1 MAGAVGFLADL
12 NDQWLKP
19 RLLRVV
25 VGEQLPQPGSTVP
38 PSELA
43 SILDAVR
50 THGLLT
56 EAIQGPPDRKLAEAW
71 RAAVDAWVQRVGELL
86 QSDSPHSRWLGTCF
100 LGVTFQDISNERFL
114 ESYSD
119 WFEKILTN
127 LQEPSSSQLAT
138 DVSCT
143 SMSDLFVRLAKF
155 LNLKKEASSFAGR
168 VVEPLL
174 LLLNENGPVADEA
187 IDLLRTVIK
196 LYPSSLN
203 RHYNKVESAI
213 AAKVMSAEVNVN
225 SSKKFARVL
234 AMLPSVRVSEGSWSL
249 MIQKI
254 LIGVNNLLN
263 DAFVGLEEEKKGRE
277 IMMLLVPPGND
288 PPPVLGDQIKLGGNL
303 HVTKKFRVFTV
314 PTISALAHC
323 CCVMLTSYYPV
334 QVNVPVRALL
344 ALLRRVLLVDGS
356 LHNKK
361 FPSTTSLHQEL
372 ICFELPSLHS
382 SFLDLLH
389 ATIKGMRSQLLPHAA
404 NIVRL
409 IADYFKIAKLPAMRT
424 KVYSIVQL
432 LLTSMGVGMSL
443 HLLEVIVSNAVGDL
457 DDSCVNEM
465 TLLSTNPTKVTSESS
480 SKSYSKKRKQ
490 EPQIQNS
497 HASGLEKAAAS
508 PKKRKTSSTPTA
520 SKGMT
525 PETASYVTPL
535 CIKIAALETLEIL
548 LNVGGSLRTDHWRAK
563 VDLLLINIA
572 RSACDSGAGYEQS
585 TSTAGETSISDFR
598 LASFKALLASFL
610 SSPYARPPYLAQ
622 GIELFRRGKLEI
634 GTNLAEFCSH
644 ALLALDVLTHPR
656 ALSLE
661 RAGPLVPG
669 LNHSG
674 PEKIVFGAGR
684 SKFSQS
690 EGQFQV
696 IENEDSDDDWLPSTK
711 DNEPKEELTLVK
723 EDPQTDSRTVPEAV
737 QAVPTHNK
745 SDVNNMVDAATEET
759 HKLKT
764 VDNPTSSNAV
774 PNPIYS
780 RPPGTQIPAVAPVDL
795 LLINIARSAC
805 DSGAGYE
812 QSTSTAGETS
822 ISDFRLASFKA
833 LLASFLSSPYARPPY
848 LAQGIELFR
857 RGKLEIGTNLAEF
870 CSHALL
876 ALDVLTHPRALS
888 LERAGPLVP
897 GLNHSGP
904 EKIVFGAGR
913 SKFSQSEGQF
923 QVIENEDSDD
933 DWLPST
939 KDNEPTEE
947 LTLVKED
954 PQTDSRTVP
963 EAVQA
968 VPTHNKSDVNNMVD
982 AATEETHKLK
992 TVDNPTSSNA
1002 VPNPI
1007 YSRPLGTQIP
1017 AVAPVYNPSSS
1028 TAVSNPIYSRP
1039 TETQKPAVTTLP
1051 ADLVERL
1058 QNRSSAVLQNK
1069 TSDVPSGNLGTSY
1082 QTPSVPSL
1090 APSHTESSP
1099 TRFTL
1104 PIQPAFSDGESED
1117 SMPDI
1122 VDADPD
1128 SDYDY

>member
-404 NIVRL
+404 NTVRL

-465 TLLSTNPTKVTSESS
+465 TLLSTNPTKVTFESS

-497 HASGLEKAAAS
+497 HASGLEKAAVS

-563 VDLLLINIA
+563 
-572 RSACDSGAGYEQS
+572 
-585 TSTAGETSISDFR
+585 
-598 LASFKALLASFL
+598 
-610 SSPYARPPYLAQ
+610 
-622 GIELFRRGKLEI
+622 
-634 GTNLAEFCSH
+634 
-644 ALLALDVLTHPR
+644 
-656 ALSLE
+656 
-661 RAGPLVPG
+661 
-669 LNHSG
+669 
-674 PEKIVFGAGR
+674 
-684 SKFSQS
+684 
-690 EGQFQV
+690 
-696 IENEDSDDDWLPSTK
+696 
-711 DNEPKEELTLVK
+711 
-723 EDPQTDSRTVPEAV
+723 
-737 QAVPTHNK
+737 
-745 SDVNNMVDAATEET
+745 
-759 HKLKT
+759 
-764 VDNPTSSNAV
+764 
-774 PNPIYS
+774 
-780 RPPGTQIPAVAPVDL
+780 VDL